1 MPLPWVRLDS
11 SIASHDKVLNLLADP
26 SPKRWQAAF
35 SYVCSLGWSGNHGTD
50 GYIPLT
56 ALPYIHAN
64 KGTADLL
71 VKYLLWQPVTAGWQI
86 PNYASRQQLADEV
99 FTVRKA
105 KVNAGQRGNHIRW
118 HVNQGIS
125 DPKCPLCQESQK

>member
-11 SIASHDKVLNLLADP
+11 SIASHDKVLNLLADA

-50 GYIPLT
+50 GYIPAT
-56 ALPYIHAN
+56 ALPYIHGN
-64 KGTADLL
+64 KGTAELL
-71 VKYLLWQPVTAGWQI
+71 VKYLLWQPVTAGWLI

-105 KVNAGQRGNHIRW
+105 KVNAGQLGNHVRW
-118 HVNQGIS
+118 HVNQGVVE
-125 DPKCPLCQESQK
+125 PKCQLCQGSQK